1 MDERGRKKPSPY
13 PFPVIG
19 TERPT
24 LRSAGDRTVPAETE
38 DTAEP
43 EGQFPAPVE
52 ADPDEHQGGTEDDV
66 GDTTG
71 PGAGYDEEP
80 EQDPDRGGVTPS

>member
-1 MDERGRKKPSPY
+1 MNERVPKKPSPY
-13 PFPVIG
+13 PFPVTG
-19 TERPT
+19 HP
-24 LRSAGDRTVPAETE
+24 VPAATE

-52 ADPDEHQGGTEDDV
+52 PDPDEHQGGTEDDV

-80 EQDPDRGGVTPS
+80 EQEPDRGGVTSS

>member
-1 MDERGRKKPSPY
+1 LLTFEGGGALVTDRVPKKPSAY
-13 PFPVIG
+13 PFP
-19 TERPT
+19 
-24 LRSAGDRTVPAETE
+24 AGHRVPAETE

-43 EGQFPAPVE
+43 EGQFPALVE
-52 ADPDEHQGGTEDDV
+52 TDPDEHQGGTEDDV

-80 EQDPDRGGVTPS
+80 EQDPDSGGVTPS